1 MDIDPSMA
9 GEMAENPTRIADHQ
23 FKDEVFRSL
32 NDLRNSKLLCDT
44 TIRAEGKEFPAHR
57 CVLSAGSLY
66 FRGLFATELGESESN
81 LIELQLLKCTAINEV
96 LEFIYTGEATVNSSN
111 AQDVIVAADY
121 LIIPSL
127 KAKASEFME
136 NTINASNCLAMESF
150 ACQFHCDSLKRAA
163 LKYICQHFTCVVE
176 SEDFKTLEYNKVK
189 MFISQ
194 DEIIVSKEEEVY
206 EAVIRWVKHDMV
218 SRESFFP
225 ELLKCVHI
233 FSMSKFS
240 LREIVANEELV
251 LKNQE
256 CMSTVLKGMSSF
268 LFSDDAGFRLLER
281 PRLCLKTHEPVV
293 VFTGGHVIP
302 CQMYPP
308 SRKTFGFLPATKQW
322 VELPK
327 MTVGRSR
334 HAAAVCNGHLF
345 VVGGQECAAL
355 SYYNPFH
362 NKWCTKK
369 DKMIPVR
376 MGATLT
382 THKEEMYMIGGKKD
396 SGIILH
402 SVSKYSFQL
411 NRWTDLSP
419 MQFPRAAHC
428 AVGLDGLIYIIAGQD
443 NSVCLKCMECYDPSN
458 DEWSQAPAM
467 TNERKFAAAAATSGD
482 KIIVVGGYADMEC
495 ENLVESCEIF
505 IKSTNEWNIVAG
517 PIVPRA
523 ACGIVSIKDFV
534 YLFGGE
540 DGETEI
546 GSVECYSFQG
556 GTWHLIG
563 NMPKPLT
570 CLQASLL
577 QLPMEYLREQLKVM

>member
-1 MDIDPSMA
+1 
-9 GEMAENPTRIADHQ
+9 
-23 FKDEVFRSL
+23 
-32 NDLRNSKLLCDT
+32 
-44 TIRAEGKEFPAHR
+44 
-57 CVLSAGSLY
+57 
-66 FRGLFATELGESESN
+66 
-81 LIELQLLKCTAINEV
+81 
-96 LEFIYTGEATVNSSN
+96 
-111 AQDVIVAADY
+111 
-121 LIIPSL
+121 
-127 KAKASEFME
+127 
-136 NTINASNCLAMESF
+136 
-150 ACQFHCDSLKRAA
+150 
-163 LKYICQHFTCVVE
+163 
-176 SEDFKTLEYNKVK
+176 
-189 MFISQ
+189 
-194 DEIIVSKEEEVY
+194 
-206 EAVIRWVKHDMV
+206 
-218 SRESFFP
+218 
-225 ELLKCVHI
+225 
-233 FSMSKFS
+233 
-240 LREIVANEELV
+240 
-251 LKNQE
+251 
-256 CMSTVLKGMSSF
+256 
-268 LFSDDAGFRLLER
+268 
-281 PRLCLKTHEPVV
+281 
-293 VFTGGHVIP
+293 
-302 CQMYPP
+302 
-308 SRKTFGFLPATKQW
+308 
-322 VELPK
+322 

-345 VVGGQECAAL
+345 VVGGQERAAL
-355 SYYNPFH
+355 SYYNPFQ

-467 TNERKFAAAAATSGD
+467 ANERKFAAAAATSGD

-523 ACGIVSIKDFV
+523 ACGIVSIEDCV

-556 GTWHLIG
+556 GAWHLIG